1 MKRYNHLSSTLKAF
15 MLDKPEATPD
25 ELSAHLKDMAEQFL
39 TDSDARGYWDGVD
52 VNLVEDTVS
61 NLKEIA
67 ATQTLS
73 IDQHR
78 HVVNALG
85 LMGDVKYKARGD
97 ARGLLERVE
106 TAEVAAT
113 DRELAT
119 EGEGGLMTTIA
130 NHQSLEAEPVEETTS
145 QSTSISSKTSISGLA
160 DAYLSEHAVNLS
172 ASTLRVA
179 QSNYKTLHEA
189 SCGIDM
195 AEHSRADLVALRDNL
210 AETRSNSTVNALL
223 AKLSTLLS
231 WAKLNGHI
239 NNDYSAKLKFTKGAD
254 SKRKAFSPE
263 QVGRLQAEAKGT
275 AVESLVTIAAITG
288 ARLGELM
295 QLEVSDIVST
305 EGGMVYIDINDDGD
319 SGKTLK
325 NKYSRR
331 VVPLVDGAL
340 GFDLQAFTAG
350 LPTEGR
356 VFQFSK
362 DKAGRDFRYL
372 QERAGADGEGLTFH
386 SLRHSMAGRL
396 KAADVALTTA
406 QAILGHSSNSITYDH
421 YGKGAA
427 AELVKMHDA
436 IKKACREQS

>member
-1 MKRYNHLSSTLKAF
+1 MQRYDHLSSTLKAF
-15 MLDKPEATPD
+15 MLDKPDATRE
-25 ELSAHLKDMAEQFL
+25 ELKSHLKVMAEQFL
-39 TDSDARGYWDGVD
+39 TDSDAQGYWNMVEPNVDGVMM
-52 VNLVEDTVS
+52 NLVEDTVS
-61 NLKEIA
+61 SLKEIA
-67 ATQTLS
+67 ATKHLS
-73 IDQHR
+73 TDQHR
-78 HVVNALG
+78 HIVEALS
-85 LMGDVKYKARGD
+85 LLDDVKSKARGD
-97 ARGLLERVE
+97 ARGLLNRMHGTESSG
-106 TAEVAAT
+106 
-113 DRELAT
+113 ELT
-119 EGEGGLMTTIA
+119 MIS
-130 NHQSLEAEPVEETTS
+130 NHQNLKSDLP
-145 QSTSISSKTSISGLA
+145 SIASATSISGLA
-160 DAYLSEHAVNLS
+160 AVYLSEHAVNLS

-189 SCGIDM
+189 SSGVDM
-195 AEHSRADLVALRDNL
+195 ANHSRADLVALRDNL
-210 AETRSNSTVNALL
+210 SETRSNSTVNALL

-254 SKRKAFSPE
+254 SKRKAFNPE
-263 QVGRLQAEAKGT
+263 QVGRLQAEAKGS
-275 AVESLVTIAAITG
+275 AVEALVTIAAITG

-295 QLEVSDIVST
+295 QLEVSDVKEIDGIT
-305 EGGMVYIDINDDGD
+305 FIDINDDGE
-319 SGKTLK
+319 GKSLK

-340 GFDLQAFTAG
+340 GFDLQSFISG
-350 LPTEGR
+350 LPAAGP

-421 YGKGAA
+421 YGKGAV
-427 AELVKMHDA
+427 AELVKMQDA
-436 IKKACREQS
+436 IAVSLASS